1 MTKIPK
7 PFGTWPSAISAEL
20 ITRAAPGLNFLQ
32 SSADRLF
39 WVEGRPWEAGRN
51 VIMCREADGSIR
63 DLLPAPFGHQSK
75 VHEYGGM
82 AYAADETHLYFVN
95 AADQR
100 IYQLALANQSAK
112 SLPNDNQ
119 PVPITAAG
127 PRFADLV
134 IDKTRQQL
142 IAICETHHQNRQPEN
157 SIVSIAIAE
166 GNAGNVSTLVSG
178 ADFYAYPRVSPN
190 GQQLCWIEWQH
201 PNMPWD
207 STQLWTAKLDANGA
221 LSDKTLVA
229 GGDNNQAIF
238 QPQWSPDNQLYFVSD
253 KNNWWNIY
261 RREDQQIVPLLEIE
275 AEFATPL
282 WQFGMSCYDFIENA
296 NNSKTIACLY
306 TQNGIWHCGFIDIA
320 SGQLS
325 DVKTDYSSMQALTCH
340 QGALTM
346 VAGAAALPSEL
357 VSINPQLAADS
368 KTTNPIYSPA
378 TLELE
383 TDHFSQPESV
393 LFAGGSEHSS
403 QQVHAFYYPPINPLF
418 CGNRDE
424 LPPVIALC
432 HGGPTGATDSGLN
445 LKLQYWTSRGF
456 AVVDIN
462 YRGSTGFGRAY
473 RQALAGTWGIADVE
487 DTQHAI
493 AALAEQH
500 KIDPQRCLIRGGSAG
515 GYTVLSAL
523 TFTDTFQAGASLYG
537 IGDLETLAKDTHK
550 FESRYLDSLI
560 GPYPE
565 RRDIYLARSPIHH
578 AEGLNC
584 PVIFLQGLE
593 DKVVPPNQAEMM
605 VGLLQEKGIK
615 VAYITFP
622 DEGHGFRKAANIIYA
637 MESEL
642 AFYLDVFNLQEA
654 H

>member
-1 MTKIPK
+1 MAKTAK
-7 PFGTWPSAISAEL
+7 PYGSWPSTLSAEL

-32 SSADRLF
+32 SHGERLF
-39 WVEGRPWEAGRN
+39 WVESRPWEAGRN
-51 VIMCREADGSIR
+51 VIMCREGDGSTR
-63 DLLPAPFGHQSK
+63 DLLPAPFSHQSR

-82 AYAADETHLYFVN
+82 AYAMDDSHLYFVN

-100 IYQLALANQSAK
+100 IYQLALAEDK
-112 SLPNDNQ
+112 Q
-119 PVPITAAG
+119 PVAITAAG
-127 PRFADLV
+127 SRFADLV
-134 IDKTRQQL
+134 IDQARQQL
-142 IAICETHHQNRQPEN
+142 IAVCETHHDNREPEN
-157 SIVSIAIAE
+157 TLVSIVLADGSL
-166 GNAGNVSTLVSG
+166 STLVSG
-178 ADFYAYPRVSPN
+178 ADFYAFPRISPDSK
-190 GQQLCWIEWQH
+190 QLCWIEWQH

-207 STQLWTAKLDANGA
+207 STQLWLANFSDGG
-221 LSDKTLVA
+221 LSDKMLVA
-229 GGDNNQAIF
+229 GADNNEAIF

-261 RREDQQIVPLLEIE
+261 RIENGSSQPVLEIE

-282 WQFGMSCYDFIENA
+282 WQFGMTSYDFIDA
-296 NNSKTIACLY
+296 DTIACVY
-306 TQNGIWHCGFIDIA
+306 TKNGIWHSGFIDIQ
-320 SGQLS
+320 SGQLNTIES
-325 DVKTDYSSMQALTCH
+325 QYSSMQAVTCH
-340 QGALTM
+340 QDKLYL

-357 VSINPQLAADS
+357 ISISRQAKVAS
-368 KTTNPIYSPA
+368 IYSPA
-378 TLELE
+378 TLALA
-383 TDHFSQPESV
+383 PENLSEPQSI
-393 LFAGGSEHSS
+393 LFASGRDN
-403 QQVHAFYYPPINPLF
+403 QPVHAFYYPPTNANY
-418 CGNRDE
+418 CGIEGE

-445 LKLQYWTSRGF
+445 LKLQYWCNRGF

-473 RQALAGTWGIADVE
+473 RHSLAGAWGIADVE

-493 AALAEQH
+493 RYLTEQQM
-500 KIDPQRCLIRGGSAG
+500 IDPQRCLIRGGSAG

-550 FESRYLDSLI
+550 FESRYMDSLI

-565 RRDIYLARSPIHH
+565 RRDIYLQRSPIHH

-605 VGLLQEKGIK
+605 VKLLEEKGIK
-615 VAYITFP
+615 VAHVTFP
-622 DEGHGFRKAANIIYA
+622 DEGHGFRKANNIIHA

-642 AFYLDVFNLQEA
+642 AFYRDVFNLVDKI
-654 H
+654 

>member
-1 MTKIPK
+1 MAKTAK
-7 PFGTWPSAISAEL
+7 PYGSWPSTLSAEL

-32 SSADRLF
+32 SHGERLF
-39 WVEGRPWEAGRN
+39 WVESRPWEAGRN
-51 VIMCREADGSIR
+51 VIMCREGDGSTR
-63 DLLPAPFGHQSK
+63 DLLPAPFSHQSR

-82 AYAADETHLYFVN
+82 AYAMDDSHLYFVN

-100 IYQLALANQSAK
+100 IYQLALAEDK
-112 SLPNDNQ
+112 Q
-119 PVPITAAG
+119 PVAITAAG
-127 PRFADLV
+127 SRFADLV
-134 IDKTRQQL
+134 IDQARQQL
-142 IAICETHHQNRQPEN
+142 IAVCETHHDNREPEN
-157 SIVSIAIAE
+157 TLVSIVLADGSL
-166 GNAGNVSTLVSG
+166 STLVSG
-178 ADFYAYPRVSPN
+178 ADFYAFPRISPDSK
-190 GQQLCWIEWQH
+190 QLCWIEWQH

-207 STQLWTAKLDANGA
+207 STQLWLANFSDGG
-221 LSDKTLVA
+221 LSDKMLVA
-229 GGDNNQAIF
+229 GADNNEAIF

-261 RREDQQIVPLLEIE
+261 RIENGSSQPVLEIE

-282 WQFGMSCYDFIENA
+282 WQFGMTSYDFIDA
-296 NNSKTIACLY
+296 DTIACVY
-306 TQNGIWHCGFIDIA
+306 TKNGIWHSGFIDIQ
-320 SGQLS
+320 SGQLNTI
-325 DVKTDYSSMQALTCH
+325 KCQYSSMQAVTCH
-340 QGALTM
+340 QDKLYL

-357 VSINPQLAADS
+357 ISISRQAKVTS
-368 KTTNPIYSPA
+368 IYSPA
-378 TLELE
+378 TIALA
-383 TDHFSQPESV
+383 PENLSEPQSI
-393 LFAGGSEHSS
+393 LFASGRDN
-403 QQVHAFYYPPINPLF
+403 QPVHAFYYPPTNANY
-418 CGNRDE
+418 CGIEGE

-445 LKLQYWTSRGF
+445 LKLQYWCNRGF

-473 RQALAGTWGIADVE
+473 RHSLAGAWGIADVE

-493 AALAEQH
+493 RYLTEQQM
-500 KIDPQRCLIRGGSAG
+500 IDPQRCLIRGGSAG

-550 FESRYLDSLI
+550 FESRYMDSLI

-565 RRDIYLARSPIHH
+565 RRDIYLQRSPIHH

-605 VGLLQEKGIK
+605 VKLLEEKGIK
-615 VAYITFP
+615 VAHVTFP
-622 DEGHGFRKAANIIYA
+622 DEGHGFRKANNIIHA

-642 AFYLDVFNLQEA
+642 AFYRDVFNLVDKI
-654 H
+654 

>member
-1 MTKIPK
+1 MAKTAK
-7 PFGTWPSAISAEL
+7 PYGSWPSTLSAEL

-32 SSADRLF
+32 SHGERLF
-39 WVEGRPWEAGRN
+39 WVESRPWEAGRN
-51 VIMCREADGSIR
+51 VIMCREGDGSTR
-63 DLLPAPFGHQSK
+63 DLLPAPFSHQSR

-82 AYAADETHLYFVN
+82 AYAMDDSHLYFVN

-100 IYQLALANQSAK
+100 IYQLALAEDK
-112 SLPNDNQ
+112 Q
-119 PVPITAAG
+119 PVAITAAG
-127 PRFADLV
+127 SRFADLV
-134 IDKTRQQL
+134 IDQARQQL
-142 IAICETHHQNRQPEN
+142 IAVCETHHDNREPEN
-157 SIVSIAIAE
+157 TLVSIVLADGSL
-166 GNAGNVSTLVSG
+166 STLVSG
-178 ADFYAYPRVSPN
+178 ADFYAFPRISPDSK
-190 GQQLCWIEWQH
+190 QLCWIEWQH

-207 STQLWTAKLDANGA
+207 STQLWLANFSDGG
-221 LSDKTLVA
+221 LSDKMLVA
-229 GGDNNQAIF
+229 GADNNEAIF

-261 RREDQQIVPLLEIE
+261 RIENGSRQPVLEME

-282 WQFGMSCYDFIENA
+282 WQFGMTSYDFIDA
-296 NNSKTIACLY
+296 DTIACVY
-306 TQNGIWHCGFIDIA
+306 TKNGIWHSGFIDIQ
-320 SGQLS
+320 SGQLNTIES
-325 DVKTDYSSMQALTCH
+325 QYSSMQAVTCH
-340 QGALTM
+340 QDKLYL

-357 VSINPQLAADS
+357 ISISRQAKVTS
-368 KTTNPIYSPA
+368 IYSPA
-378 TLELE
+378 TIALA
-383 TDHFSQPESV
+383 PENLSEPQSI
-393 LFAGGSEHSS
+393 LFASGRDN
-403 QQVHAFYYPPINPLF
+403 QPVHAFYYPPTNANY
-418 CGNRDE
+418 CGIEGE

-445 LKLQYWTSRGF
+445 LKLQYWCNHGF

-473 RQALAGTWGIADVE
+473 RHSLAGAWGIADVE

-493 AALAEQH
+493 RYLTEQQM
-500 KIDPQRCLIRGGSAG
+500 IDPQRCLIRGGSAG

-550 FESRYLDSLI
+550 FESRYMDSLI

-565 RRDIYLARSPIHH
+565 RRDIYLQRSPIHH

-605 VGLLQEKGIK
+605 VKLLEEKGIK
-615 VAYITFP
+615 VAHVTFP
-622 DEGHGFRKAANIIYA
+622 DEGHGFRKANNIIHA

-642 AFYLDVFNLQEA
+642 AFYRDVFNLVDKI
-654 H
+654 

>member
-1 MTKIPK
+1 MAKTAK
-7 PFGTWPSAISAEL
+7 PYGSWPSTLSAEL

-32 SSADRLF
+32 SHGERLF
-39 WVEGRPWEAGRN
+39 WVESRPWEAGRN
-51 VIMCREADGSIR
+51 VIMCREGDGSTR
-63 DLLPAPFGHQSK
+63 DLLPAPFSHQSR

-82 AYAADETHLYFVN
+82 AYAMDDSHLYFVN

-100 IYQLALANQSAK
+100 IYQLALAEDK
-112 SLPNDNQ
+112 Q
-119 PVPITAAG
+119 PVAITAAG
-127 PRFADLV
+127 SRFADLV
-134 IDKTRQQL
+134 IDQARQQL
-142 IAICETHHQNRQPEN
+142 IAVGETHHDNREPEN
-157 SIVSIAIAE
+157 TLVSIVLADGSL
-166 GNAGNVSTLVSG
+166 STLVSG
-178 ADFYAYPRVSPN
+178 ADFYAFPRISPDSK
-190 GQQLCWIEWQH
+190 QLCWIEWQH

-207 STQLWTAKLDANGA
+207 STQLWLANFSDGG
-221 LSDKTLVA
+221 LSDKMLVA
-229 GGDNNQAIF
+229 GADNNEAIF

-261 RREDQQIVPLLEIE
+261 RIENGSSQPVLEIE

-282 WQFGMSCYDFIENA
+282 WQFGMTSYDFIDA
-296 NNSKTIACLY
+296 DTIACVY
-306 TQNGIWHCGFIDIA
+306 TKNGIWHSGFIDIQ
-320 SGQLS
+320 SGQLNTI
-325 DVKTDYSSMQALTCH
+325 KCQYSSMQAVTCH
-340 QGALTM
+340 QDKLYL

-357 VSINPQLAADS
+357 ISISRHAKVTS
-368 KTTNPIYSPA
+368 IYSPA
-378 TLELE
+378 TLALA
-383 TDHFSQPESV
+383 PENLSEPQSI
-393 LFAGGSEHSS
+393 LFASGRDN
-403 QQVHAFYYPPINPLF
+403 QPVHAFYYPPTNANY
-418 CGNRDE
+418 CGIEGE

-445 LKLQYWTSRGF
+445 LKLQYWCNRGF

-462 YRGSTGFGRAY
+462 YRGSTGFGRTY
-473 RQALAGTWGIADVE
+473 RHSLAGAWGIADVE

-493 AALAEQH
+493 RYLTEQQM
-500 KIDPQRCLIRGGSAG
+500 IDPQRCLIRGGSAG

-550 FESRYLDSLI
+550 FESRYMDSLI

-565 RRDIYLARSPIHH
+565 RRDIYLQRSPIHH

-605 VGLLQEKGIK
+605 VKLLEEKGIK
-615 VAYITFP
+615 VAHVTFP
-622 DEGHGFRKAANIIYA
+622 DEGHGFRKANNIIHA

-642 AFYLDVFNLQEA
+642 AFYRDVFNLVDKI
-654 H
+654 